1 MDSARKEFDAIFN
14 DWIND
19 VSWTD
24 IYQNIIDWANKHKDS
39 IQSKK
44 EIENILTRATEGE
57 EGKILVEDF
66 IYGLRY
72 VNLRL
77 EFKHEPTVKRYS

>member
-1 MDSARKEFDAIFN
+1 METAQKEFDTIFN

-19 VSWTD
+19 ISWTD
-24 IYQNIIDWANKHKDS
+24 IYQSIMEWATKYKDIIV
-39 IQSKK
+39 SKTD
-44 EIENILTRATEGE
+44 IESILTRATEGE

-77 EFKHEPTVKRYS
+77 EFNHEPTVKRYS

>member
-1 MDSARKEFDAIFN
+1 MEIAQKGFDVIFN

-24 IYQNIIDWANKHKDS
+24 IYQNIIEWATKHRDV

-44 EIENILTRATEGE
+44 DIESILTRATEGE

-72 VNLRL
+72 INLRL

>member
-1 MDSARKEFDAIFN
+1 MEAAHKEFDAIFS
-14 DWIND
+14 DWMND

-24 IYQNIIDWANKHKDS
+24 IYQSIIEWATKYRDL
-39 IQSKK
+39 IQSKNA
-44 EIENILTRATEGE
+44 IESILTRATEGE
-57 EGKILVEDF
+57 EGKVLVEDF

-77 EFKHEPTVKRYS
+77 EFKHDPTVKRYS

>member
-1 MDSARKEFDAIFN
+1 MDVAQKEFDAIFS
-14 DWIND
+14 DWMND

-24 IYQNIIDWANKHKDS
+24 IYQNIIDWATKHRNL
-39 IQSKK
+39 IQSKNAV
-44 EIENILTRATEGE
+44 ESILTRATEGE
-57 EGKILVEDF
+57 EGKVLVEDF

-77 EFKHEPTVKRYS
+77 EFKHDPTVKRYS